1 MRSNHLLALALTL
14 PSLAMSSIVG
24 ASNHDLKTL
33 EQKASYSIGVNFIQR
48 MAAQGITLD
57 VDAMTHGLKDASA
70 GNKTALSAEVMADS
84 MKAFMEKLKNDA
96 AEKQKKAA
104 QVNIEAGKAFLKDN
118 ATKEGVVTTK
128 SGLQYKIIKEG
139 NGATPT
145 LNDTVVTHYKGNVI
159 SGEVFD
165 SSYKRGT
172 PATFPVKG
180 VIKGWTEA
188 LQLMKVGDKW
198 QLFIPSDLAYGGSAK
213 GEVIGANSTLI
224 FDIELLEIK
233 SAK

>member
-14 PSLAMSSIVG
+14 PSLAMSSIAG

-33 EQKASYSIGVNFIQR
+33 EQKASYSVGVNFYSR
-48 MAAQGITLD
+48 MAAQGIKLD
-57 VDAMTHGLKDASA
+57 LDALTHGLTDAA
-70 GNKTALSAEVMADS
+70 KGNKPALTVEEMSAVLKE
-84 MKAFMEKLKNDA
+84 FQEKMV
-96 AEKQKKAA
+96 AA
-104 QVNIEAGKAFLKDN
+104 QLAKQNATATHNLDAGKAFLADN
-118 ATKEGVVTTK
+118 AKLDGVVTTK
-128 SGLQYKIIKEG
+128 SGLQYKVLKEG
-139 NGATPT
+139 TGATPT
-145 LNDTVVTHYKGNVI
+145 LNDTVVTHYEGHVI
-159 SGEVFD
+159 SGKVFD

-198 QLFIPSDLAYGGSAK
+198 QLFIPSELAYGSTAK
-213 GEVIGANSTLI
+213 SDVIEANSTLI

-233 SAK
+233 ATK